1 MLFLQLMAMAEKINV
16 LSDDFFI
23 KRNAN
28 AIEGLNAQF
37 ENLQKNFIANL
48 GEEILWV
55 GISDYGIIR
64 QNIYVVVTS
73 DNAYLFKNK
82 SIVNDMDLGDFAKI
96 LLTPKL
102 KELSDKIIQNL
113 NSGKM
118 KNNGI
123 IYDSPLILLKWR
135 NGSLAF
141 SEKAFYFYP
150 SQNELLGD
158 IFAFVGECE
167 NIGTFGFFKLLREE
181 NPSANIAFSPAL
193 VNMGLHFM
201 PVWLYRDWR
210 HKDY

>member
-1 MLFLQLMAMAEKINV
+1 MRKFCFLLFCILFLQLIAMAEKINV
-16 LSDDFFI
+16 LNDDFFI

-28 AIEGLNAQF
+28 GIEGLNAQF

-82 SIVNDMDLGDFAKI
+82 SIVNDMDLGDFVKI

-113 NSGKM
+113 NSGK
-118 KNNGI
+118 
-123 IYDSPLILLKWR
+123 
-135 NGSLAF
+135 
-141 SEKAFYFYP
+141 FY
-150 SQNELLGD
+150 
-158 IFAFVGECE
+158 
-167 NIGTFGFFKLLREE
+167 
-181 NPSANIAFSPAL
+181 
-193 VNMGLHFM
+193 
-201 PVWLYRDWR
+201 
-210 HKDY
+210 